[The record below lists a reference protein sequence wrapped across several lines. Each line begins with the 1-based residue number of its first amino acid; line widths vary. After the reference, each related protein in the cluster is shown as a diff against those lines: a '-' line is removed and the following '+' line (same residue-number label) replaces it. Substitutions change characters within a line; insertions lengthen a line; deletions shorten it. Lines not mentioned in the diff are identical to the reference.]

1 MKKLFSLLI
10 ALVLAALCLSAVA
23 EPLGEFPIVTEP
35 AELSLWVEQHP
46 SVEDYETNEMTQ
58 WYEEK
63 TGVHV
68 NWTQVPS
75 AELGTKFNLS
85 IGGGNYPD
93 IYTCAF
99 ATDQVIQYSHA
110 GIFLPLDDL
119 IDQYAPNLK
128 LVLEQRPDIREA
140 ITAPDGHIYCLF
152 STDPATYLLCRDKLF
167 VMTDWLDQYCA
178 VTGKEAPVTTQEF
191 EDMLLYWRDN
201 DMNGNGNAGD
211 EVGVMGSS
219 GATINAAIRYLLSAY
234 QLMPE
239 DGLLADADG
248 SITFAPATDAYR
260 EGLKWINHLYEEG
273 LIAEETFIQDGNQLT
288 SVVSREDKAERTVG
302 AFGGFWQG
310 VAASP
315 ASMTNAYDVY
325 EALAPLEGPAGVRQS
340 ATTGY
345 LPLTLRGAITS
356 ACENPEV
363 AMRWLDYWFS
373 EEGMVMIDYGF
384 EGVNW
389 EWNDTPAIDGTTPS
403 RSFLTSRNEMQNV
416 HWQVNTVPYYR
427 TEKSLFGRTP
437 TDHVP
442 YLYAGAKVYEDYE
455 TKTGFPQFAWCD
467 DLDILAEN
475 NELRTVINDYV
486 LQTQVQFI
494 TGAEDIDDDAVWA
507 GYLDSLAGL
516 QLDRYLETVKLI
528 NFGA

>member
-46 SVEDYETNEMTQ
+46 SVEDYETNEMTK

-99 ATDQVIQYSHA
+99 TTDQVIQYSHA

-152 STDPATYLLCRDKLF
+152 TTDPATYLLCRDKLF

-260 EGLKWINHLYEEG
+260 EGLKWINHLYEKG

-356 ACENPEV
+356 A
-363 AMRWLDYWFS
+363 
-373 EEGMVMIDYGF
+373 
-384 EGVNW
+384 
-389 EWNDTPAIDGTTPS
+389 
-403 RSFLTSRNEMQNV
+403 
-416 HWQVNTVPYYR
+416 
-427 TEKSLFGRTP
+427 
-437 TDHVP
+437 
-442 YLYAGAKVYEDYE
+442 
-455 TKTGFPQFAWCD
+455 
-467 DLDILAEN
+467 
-475 NELRTVINDYV
+475 
-486 LQTQVQFI
+486 
-494 TGAEDIDDDAVWA
+494 
-507 GYLDSLAGL
+507 
-516 QLDRYLETVKLI
+516 
-528 NFGA
+528 